1 MFHNF
6 QLWTWINIFFFSI
19 KLSTFLLMPQNLS
32 WGGMMEALD
41 LVHVRWSIHSIYSFP
56 NLLRAI
62 SRNVRRCL
70 ALSSGTQLF
79 FFLNKVSI
87 QIAVP
92 VNCDR
97 RWQFGALW
105 VQLICKTAG
114 SLTSAFPGS
123 GSVRPGPWCCCKIQ
137 KGLEDASAWVEHQAK
152 VWHWSVPKGKK
163 CLLDVKNFSPAW
175 CVDQSYDKKW
185 IHYKECR

>member
-1 MFHNF
+1 MLDDQYTVFIAF
-6 QLWTWINIFFFSI
+6 LIFSG
-19 KLSTFLLMPQNLS
+19 L
-32 WGGMMEALD
+32 
-41 LVHVRWSIHSIYSFP
+41 FP
-56 NLLRAI
+56 EMSAGAWHCHLEPN
-62 SRNVRRCL
+62 
-70 ALSSGTQLF
+70 F

-175 CVDQSYDKKW
+175 CVDQSHDKK
-185 IHYKECR
+185 